1 MSLTVEKVISDA
13 KRMANRLKERNLMAD
28 QMIIEA
34 TIVAEE
40 IEALRQVQISFLIRT
55 RDTIANFAASGRL
68 RAHESAGT
76 EQYQH

>member
-55 RDTIANFAASGRL
+55 RDTFANFAASGRF